1 MEAVGGNETV
11 SITLQVYTS
20 LGEEEEQP
28 LTWRPLEEDFEFD
41 EDIPQYSATTVPL
54 SEKKKVSRP
63 KLVNLCKKS
72 YPTSLK
78 HVSFD
83 YIKDDLTDVIDTKDD
98 VAIFFRL

>member
-1 MEAVGGNETV
+1 MEAVGENETV

-41 EDIPQYSATTVPL
+41 EDIPQYSATNVPL

-63 KLVNLCKKS
+63 KLVSFWKHLC
-72 YPTSLK
+72 PTSAK
-78 HVSFD
+78 
-83 YIKDDLTDVIDTKDD
+83 TC
-98 VAIFFRL
+98 FFWHI

>member
-1 MEAVGGNETV
+1 MEAVGENESV

-41 EDIPQYSATTVPL
+41 EDIPQYSATNVPL

-63 KLVNLCKKS
+63 KLVNLWKKS
-72 YPTSLK
+72 YPTSPK
-78 HVSFD
+78 
-83 YIKDDLTDVIDTKDD
+83 TC
-98 VAIFFRL
+98 FFWLYKL

>member
-41 EDIPQYSATTVPL
+41 EDIPQYSATNVPL

-63 KLVNLCKKS
+63 KLVNLWKKS

-83 YIKDDLTDVIDTKDD
+83 YINYKMI
-98 VAIFFRL
+98 